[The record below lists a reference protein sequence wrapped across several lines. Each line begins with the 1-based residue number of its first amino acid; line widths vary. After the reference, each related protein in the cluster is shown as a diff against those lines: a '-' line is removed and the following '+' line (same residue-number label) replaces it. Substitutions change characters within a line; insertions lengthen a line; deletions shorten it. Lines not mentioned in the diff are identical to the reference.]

1 MTNIK
6 IGVLREQ
13 KSPPD
18 MRVPLTPLIC
28 AELTKQY
35 PNLEIYIQPSPI
47 RCYSDTEYTAFG
59 VTLKEDLSDCDI
71 LMGVK
76 EVPYD
81 KLIPNKKYFFFSH
94 TIKKS
99 IALFFQAYV
108 LEKTGVKQGSDR
120 SSLFFFGKI
129 FADRHR

>member
-1 MTNIK
+1 MTKIK

-28 AELTKQY
+28 SELTKQY
-35 PNLEIYIQPSPI
+35 PNLEIYVQPSPI

-76 EVPYD
+76 VMIYSA
-81 KLIPNKKYFFFSH
+81 F
-94 TIKKS
+94 
-99 IALFFQAYV
+99 V
-108 LEKTGVKQGSDR
+108 
-120 SSLFFFGKI
+120 
-129 FADRHR
+129 